1 MSYFKTDFISFFKD
15 LSQNNHKEWF
25 HASKSRYEKSVKQPF
40 GKFIGELI
48 GEIQQYDPGLQTE
61 ASDCILRINKDIRFS
76 KDKSP
81 YNLHYTAMVSRG
93 GRKDKSIPGLF
104 LRFSAEGIDVM
115 GGCYGPDKDQLLA
128 IRSKIA
134 SGPAEFNSLVSEEA
148 FKAAF
153 GSVQG
158 EVSKKIPA
166 EFRDVYEAE
175 PLIANKQF
183 YFLAH
188 EPESMITSPKL
199 MEKIM
204 QYWQAARPVNEF
216 LGEAVNQN
224 LLTAK

>member
-1 MSYFKTDFISFFKD
+1 MSYFEADFISFFKD
-15 LSQNNHKEWF
+15 LSQNNHKDWF
-25 HASKSRYEKSVKQPF
+25 HANKKRYEKSVKQPF
-40 GKFIGELI
+40 QKFVGDLI

-61 ASDCILRINKDIRFS
+61 AKDCILRINKDIRFS

-81 YNLHYTAMVSRG
+81 YNLHYTAMVSSG
-93 GRKDKSIPGLF
+93 GRKDKSMPGLF

-128 IRSKIA
+128 IRSKVA
-134 SGPAEFNSLVSEEA
+134 AGPAEFKALLSA
-148 FKAAF
+148 GTFKTAF
-153 GSVQG
+153 GAVQG
-158 EVSKKIPA
+158 EVNKKIPA
-166 EFRDVYEAE
+166 EFKEVYEEE

-188 EPESMITSPKL
+188 EQESTITSPRL
-199 MEKIM
+199 MEVIM
-204 QYWQAARPVNEF
+204 QYWQAARPVNEY